1 MSGGGR
7 MADQP
12 PPVARRMA
20 GIEPFRVMEILARA
34 RELEAQGRSIVH
46 MEIGEPDFPTPQ
58 PICEAGIAAL
68 ANGELFYTPALGL
81 PALREAISGFY
92 CTRYGV
98 DVSPSRIIV
107 TSGASGALLLAIGVL
122 VNPGDQVLV
131 ADPGYPCNRHFVRML
146 EGEPVEVAVGA
157 DSNYQLTP
165 ELIELHWAGRTV
177 AAIAAS
183 PSNPTG
189 TLIPAAHLKTMAD
202 FARERGGT
210 LIVDE
215 IYHGLIYEGDVATA
229 LALADDVFV
238 INSFS
243 KYFHMT
249 GWRLGWM
256 VAPGRYV
263 REIDKLAQNI
273 YLAASTPAQYAA
285 LAAFRPETLEIL
297 DARREE
303 FRSRRDYLVPA
314 LRALG
319 FDIPQTPQ
327 GAFYVYAGCGS
338 MTRDSYAFAR
348 DLLEQAGVAITPGI
362 DFGANAPERHVRFAY
377 TNSIE
382 RLHEGVRRIG
392 EFLGKR

>member
-1 MSGGGR
+1 

-12 PPVARRMA
+12 PPIARRMA

-68 ANGELFYTPALGL
+68 AKGELFYTPALGF
-81 PALREAISGFY
+81 PELREAISGFY
-92 CTRYGV
+92 RTRYGV
-98 DVSPSRIIV
+98 EVPASRIIV
-107 TSGASGALLLAIGVL
+107 TSGGSGALLLAIGTL
-122 VNPGDQVLV
+122 VDPGNRVLV
-131 ADPGYPCNRHFVRML
+131 ADPGYPCNRHFVRLL
-146 EGEPVEVAVGA
+146 EGEAVAVAVGA
-157 DSNYQLTP
+157 DSNYQLAP
-165 ELIELHWAGRTV
+165 ELIEQHWDSRTV

-189 TLIPAAHLKTMAD
+189 TLIPAADLKAMAE
-202 FARERGGT
+202 FARDRGGT

-215 IYHGLIYEGDVATA
+215 IYHGLVYDGEATTV

-243 KYFHMT
+243 KYFNMT

-256 VAPGRYV
+256 VAPERYV

-273 YLAASTPAQYAA
+273 FISAPTPAQYAA
-285 LAAFRPETLEIL
+285 LAAFRPETLAIL
-297 DARREE
+297 EARRAE
-303 FRSRRDYLVPA
+303 FKARRDYLVPA

-327 GAFYVYAGCGS
+327 GAFYIYAGCGRL
-338 MTRDSYAFAR
+338 TKDSFAFAR

-382 RLHEGVRRIG
+382 RLQEGVRRIE
-392 EFLGKR
+392 EFLRGR